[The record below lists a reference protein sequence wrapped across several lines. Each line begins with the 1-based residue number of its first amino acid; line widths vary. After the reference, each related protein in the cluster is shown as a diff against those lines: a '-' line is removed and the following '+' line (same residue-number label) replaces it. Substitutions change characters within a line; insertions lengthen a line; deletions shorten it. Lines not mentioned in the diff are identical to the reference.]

1 MRRWFVGVASM
12 AILMAG
18 LANTAAATAR
28 TWTIQFT
35 GSGSFESNASQNSGS
50 AQCTDVTTSAT
61 SSEFSWSVTW
71 HSVAL
76 VSPATTG
83 NVTGTLTGTT
93 HESYKLKPGVGC
105 GDSSTCSKDFAFQSD
120 ESSAGSNPAVLIG
133 KTSTIHKTNYVL
145 ILDLISRADEDQECR
160 SVDPQDTGFYFAGT
174 QPAPGATDPLAA
186 SAQIPFSELQRS
198 GKIIALVKKSPFA
211 YPQSTDCSDDS
222 LDLTCSHNQTWS
234 GTITITRG

>member
-1 MRRWFVGVASM
+1 MRRWLAVVATVAM
-12 AILMAG
+12 LMAG
-18 LANTAAATAR
+18 LANTAGATAR

-93 HESYKLKPGVGC
+93 HESYKLKAAVGC

-133 KTSTIHKTNYVL
+133 KTSTIHKTNYLLV
-145 ILDLISRADEDQECR
+145 LDLISGADEDQECQ
-160 SVDPQDTGFYFAGT
+160 SVDPQDGGFYFAVRNRPPVPRT
-174 QPAPGATDPLAA
+174 RSPPAPR
-186 SAQIPFSELQRS
+186 IPRARAPAVRQDRRPSQEEPVRLPAIYGLFRRQL
-198 GKIIALVKKSPFA
+198 GPDLFA
-211 YPQSTDCSDDS
+211 
-222 LDLTCSHNQTWS
+222 
-234 GTITITRG
+234 